1 MLTLKVYNFF
11 IYIYFFS
18 GGQDLRKI
26 IWSKVYFHTCNNELS
41 YNGMLIYLWSLYL
54 CFKAIS
60 KKHCSMV
67 EMIWHQSSKLLVTC
81 NTKKVKIID
90 AEFPLKIYF
99 YLISRCFP
107 LISILSNSV
116 KNPQSQKPSSSY
128 FKHCQL
134 LCPAM
139 ISLAFLLYGWVQK
152 RNVSVI
158 LEQFVSRLK
167 KKQGKPTFVLGSH
180 DHWENYVNLFSYLP
194 T

>member
-1 MLTLKVYNFF
+1 
-11 IYIYFFS
+11 
-18 GGQDLRKI
+18 
-26 IWSKVYFHTCNNELS
+26 
-41 YNGMLIYLWSLYL
+41 
-54 CFKAIS
+54 
-60 KKHCSMV
+60 MV

-116 KNPQSQKPSSSY
+116 KNPQSQKPSSCY

-158 LEQFVSRLK
+158 LEQFVSRWK
-167 KKQGKPTFVLGSH
+167 KKKKNKGNQHLCLVHMTTEKIMWIYSVICLLNFTSFYR
-180 DHWENYVNLFSYLP
+180 NYIVAE
-194 T
+194 

>member
-1 MLTLKVYNFF
+1 
-11 IYIYFFS
+11 
-18 GGQDLRKI
+18 
-26 IWSKVYFHTCNNELS
+26 
-41 YNGMLIYLWSLYL
+41 
-54 CFKAIS
+54 
-60 KKHCSMV
+60 
-67 EMIWHQSSKLLVTC
+67 MIWHQSSKLLVTC

-116 KNPQSQKPSSSY
+116 KNPQSQKPSSCY

-158 LEQFVSRLK
+158 LEQFVSRWK
-167 KKQGKPTFVLGSH
+167 KKKKTRETNICAWFTWPLRKLCEFIQLSAYLILHLFTEITLWQSRNCIVIPTFSPFKL
-180 DHWENYVNLFSYLP
+180 LFWLHAP
-194 T
+194 TCCTAEYSMSW